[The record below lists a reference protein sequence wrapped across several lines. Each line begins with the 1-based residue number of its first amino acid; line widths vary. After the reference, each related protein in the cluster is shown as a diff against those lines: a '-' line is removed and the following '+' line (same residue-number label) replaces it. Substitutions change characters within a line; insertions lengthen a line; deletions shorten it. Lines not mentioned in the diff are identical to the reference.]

1 MASFKQ
7 LSKYNWQVV
16 ISLGYDE
23 NGKKQRVKKQGFKNK
38 KEAER
43 FVTETLDKK
52 NKGHVTT
59 TESSMLLKD
68 FILKW
73 FNEYRSVNLSINTR
87 NDYNYRINKHIIP
100 ILGSYKLNELTT
112 ANVQDFY
119 NCLISQKG
127 MKPVSAKKVFDI
139 LNSCLKYAKKNKLI
153 YDLPTDIEKQK
164 IEKPQI
170 QFWTKSEVDFYL
182 NAIKDQYLFYPV
194 FITILTGLRIAE
206 LCGLQWKDINFE
218 KGTLEVNSQVIQDKM
233 NKQVILTNILKTSTS
248 HRTISLPQLLL
259 DYLSNTKKAR
269 NATDLDFV
277 VENRNGEMC
286 TPRNISM
293 EFTKSIR
300 KYKLSKEEMLNKNK
314 DVSNYMQLK
323 QITFHGLRHTHAT
336 LLILNGENIKVV
348 SDRLGH
354 RDITITL
361 NNYIH
366 VMESMKE
373 GTAKLLNNMFK
384 SLNSI
389 I

>member
-1 MASFKQ
+1 
-7 LSKYNWQVV
+7 
-16 ISLGYDE
+16 
-23 NGKKQRVKKQGFKNK
+23 
-38 KEAER
+38 
-43 FVTETLDKK
+43 
-52 NKGHVTT
+52 
-59 TESSMLLKD
+59 
-68 FILKW
+68 
-73 FNEYRSVNLSINTR
+73 
-87 NDYNYRINKHIIP
+87 
-100 ILGSYKLNELTT
+100 
-112 ANVQDFY
+112 
-119 NCLISQKG
+119 